1 MMEELLNRW
10 IPNVMD
16 KTDVFYTSINET
28 LEMVIKSGFIS
39 FVIGLFLGVLITVT
53 KKGGILQNMFIYQVI
68 DKLVNF
74 FRSIP
79 FIVLLASLVPLTRM
93 ISGTAIGVDGA
104 IVPLVFGCVPFFTRQ
119 IESALADVS
128 DGLIEAAKS
137 MGLSKIDIIIRVY
150 LKESV
155 AGISRATTIT
165 LINLVGLT
173 AMAGA
178 IGAGGLGDF
187 AIRFGHQRN
196 QPDVT
201 YTTVLVLVLFVSI
214 IQIIGNVIAKRNTH

>member
-1 MMEELLNRW
+1 MEELLNRW

-53 KKGGILQNMFIYQVI
+53 QKGGILQNMFIYQVI